1 MWKNEF
7 CILLGLE
14 RMMWNTTTWNWKR
27 ENSWKMQLQQDLQVL
42 EPNPTAILSFLSS
55 SLTVLYFNMWQ
66 PLHYI
71 VHGVRRTVFYVWIL
85 EYY

>member
-7 CILLGLE
+7 CMFSGLE

-42 EPNPTAILSFLSS
+42 EPNPTSHPIFSFL
-55 SLTVLYFNMWQ
+55 FFEC
-66 PLHYI
+66 I
-71 VHGVRRTVFYVWIL
+71 IF
-85 EYY
+85 